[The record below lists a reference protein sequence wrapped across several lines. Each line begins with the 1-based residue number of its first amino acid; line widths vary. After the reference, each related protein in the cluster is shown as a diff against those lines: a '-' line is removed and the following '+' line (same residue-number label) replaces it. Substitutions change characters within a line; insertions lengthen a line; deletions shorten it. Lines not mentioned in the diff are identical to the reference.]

1 MAGKQVRRYVK
12 GRTQA
17 GFTLIELLVVV
28 AILGIL
34 AAVLIPNFVRARASS
49 ILATC
54 QLDMRTVAVAL
65 DLYYNEHEVYPAAA
79 SWETD
84 LVSGGYIRSVPKS
97 PADRAS
103 YGYVTDMARFTFV
116 LSDGP
121 DKYLQAGVTG
131 YIVYTP
137 TGGLA
142 VGLPSVP
149 TP

>member
-1 MAGKQVRRYVK
+1 MR

-65 DLYYNEHEVYPAAA
+65 DLYYNEHEVYPAPA

-84 LVSGGYIRSVPKS
+84 LASGGYIRSVPRS
-97 PADRAS
+97 PVDRAP
-103 YGYVTDMARFTFV
+103 YGYQTDPGRYTFV

-121 DKYLQAGVTG
+121 NKYLQSGISG

-137 TGGLA
+137 VGGLA
-142 VGLPSVP
+142 LGLPSVP
-149 TP
+149 PP